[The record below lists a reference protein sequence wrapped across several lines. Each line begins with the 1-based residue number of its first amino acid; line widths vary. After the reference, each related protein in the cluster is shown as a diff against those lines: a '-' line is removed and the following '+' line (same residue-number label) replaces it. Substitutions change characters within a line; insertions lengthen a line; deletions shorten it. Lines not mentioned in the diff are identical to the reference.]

1 MPRASKPDAM
11 DRDIDIRTPESVAFR
26 YELAGLGSRFLAV
39 FVDLLIQ
46 IAVLLLIFWGI
57 TYLASHASP
66 AVVRQEHQDSWA
78 QSIGIAIVV
87 ATIFTVFYGYF
98 ILFEI
103 FWNGQTP
110 GKKLLGIRVV
120 RDGGYPID
128 FGAAFLRNIIRIG
141 EQLLFFYALSAVST
155 LLSPENKRVGD
166 YAAGTIVV
174 RESRFVPIKN
184 FLRDLPQPGSGSA
197 TSLLGGEERTLIG
210 NFLERRD
217 QLSRDRRRELAQRIA
232 ARVRSRVPAA
242 LASLDDEELLER
254 LS

>member
-1 MPRASKPDAM
+1 M
-11 DRDIDIRTPESVAFR
+11 DRDVDIRTPESVAFR

-46 IAVLLLIFWGI
+46 VAVILLIFWGL

-87 ATIFTVFYGYF
+87 AIVFTIFYGYF

-120 RDGGYPID
+120 RDGGYPVD
-128 FGAAFLRNIIRIG
+128 FGASFLRNVIRIG
-141 EQLLFFYALSAVST
+141 EQLLLFYALSAVST

-184 FLRDLPQPGSGSA
+184 FLRALPQPASVTA
-197 TSLLGGEERTLIG
+197 ASLLGDEERALIA

-217 QLSRDRRRELAQRIA
+217 QLSGDRRRDLALRIA
-232 ARVRSRVPAA
+232 ARVRPRVPAA
-242 LASLDDEELLER
+242 LASLEDEELLER